1 MVGCWCCISV
11 QVLIVTGGWDQGSQD
26 LASTELLDYSAPAGG
41 WREAGQLPSPRRGL
55 RAARLG
61 QVVHVT
67 GGHDGHGYMDSVL
80 SWSPDTESWA
90 VTGVLTAAR
99 DYHGVT
105 EVELAAVEDYCHV
118 L

>member
-1 MVGCWCCISV
+1 MVGCCCCISV

-41 WREAGQLPSPRRGL
+41 WREAGQLPSPRYGL
-55 RAARLG
+55 RAERLG
-61 QVVHVT
+61 LVVHVL
-67 GGHDGHGYMDSVL
+67 GGSDDRYMDSIL

-90 VTGVLTAAR
+90 QAGVLTAAR
-99 DYHGVT
+99 ASHGVT
-105 EVELAAVEDYCHV
+105 EVSLAAVEDYCHV